1 MLEIVGRLE
10 EPDQLVRTE
19 DDGKSLGHLGA
30 GNFLDDPIHTQGYA
44 VEELQGRANLAVV
57 APGDVMLLD
66 EVERVQS
73 GPVRAQG
80 AFGRGVEVPGATGNA
95 VNVLS
100 DRPRREIAKRHHV
113 LGHTGRR
120 SGVMTSSLFMEGG
133 TGREVSPRPS

>member
-19 DDGKSLGHLGA
+19 DDGESLGHLGA
-30 GNFLDDPIHTQGYA
+30 GDFLDDPIHTQGYA

-66 EVERVQS
+66 EVEQ
-73 GPVRAQG
+73 VRADLFG
-80 AFGRGVEVPGATGNA
+80 PEALGRGVEVPGATGNA

-100 DRPRREIAKRHHV
+100 DRPRREIAEDHV
-113 LGHTGRR
+113 LGHTAAKRCHDKL
-120 SGVMTSSLFMEGG
+120 LFMEGG